1 MNVWIV
7 NHYAIPPSMGGL
19 VRHYYFSKYLQKNG
33 HTVKIFTS
41 SKIHNTDINM
51 IRDKSLYKEEIV
63 DGIEYTFVK
72 SRDYKGNGLQRILNM
87 VELPFQMWK
96 TMKLFFKKEKPDVI
110 YTSSPDL
117 FVAFFALVFGRK
129 KKIPVVVEVRDL
141 WPESIVEYK
150 RMSRKNPVIQVLY
163 QLEKWIYKKADRLI
177 FTMPGG
183 KEYIKDKG
191 WDKAIDLRKVHHIN
205 NGVDLEEFEY
215 NKRNNHVC
223 DEDLESNDKK
233 IVYVGSIRLAN
244 NLGQLIKAAKV
255 LK

>member
-1 MNVWIV
+1 MEN
-7 NHYAIPPSMGGL
+7 NEA
-19 VRHYYFSKYLQKNG
+19 
-33 HTVKIFTS
+33 
-41 SKIHNTDINM
+41 
-51 IRDKSLYKEEIV
+51 
-63 DGIEYTFVK
+63 
-72 SRDYKGNGLQRILNM
+72 
-87 VELPFQMWK
+87 
-96 TMKLFFKKEKPDVI
+96 FFKKEKPDVI

-150 RMSRKNPVIQVLY
+150 RMSRKNPIIQVLY

-205 NGVDLEEFEY
+205 NGVDLEEFEA
-215 NKRNNHVC
+215 NKKKYFLE
-223 DEDLESNDKK
+223 DEDLKSQTIFKA
-233 IVYVGSIRLAN
+233 VYVGSIRLVN
-244 NLGQLIKAAKV
+244 HLEDIVNAAEDIEEKTS
-255 LK
+255 